1 MEEIKVPET
10 IQDLLSLFVNY
21 VENQRQRPMTII
33 ELQNYEKKLNELSN
47 GDFEKARD
55 IVNYSMDRK
64 IINFREPSKNYMQTK
79 KQMVMNNRNIPDDDL
94 EALLVS
100 KSQSQIIK
108 AVEQIRSEIFGD
120 EFNKLSLEQ
129 RQEKRRMWRRKWQMS
144 EV

>member
-1 MEEIKVPET
+1 MEEIKVPKT
-10 IQDLLSLFVNY
+10 MQDLLSLFVNY
-21 VENQRQRPMTII
+21 VENQRRRPMTII

-100 KSQSQIIK
+100 KSQSQISK

>member
-64 IINFREPSKNYMQTK
+64 IVNFREPSKNYMQTK